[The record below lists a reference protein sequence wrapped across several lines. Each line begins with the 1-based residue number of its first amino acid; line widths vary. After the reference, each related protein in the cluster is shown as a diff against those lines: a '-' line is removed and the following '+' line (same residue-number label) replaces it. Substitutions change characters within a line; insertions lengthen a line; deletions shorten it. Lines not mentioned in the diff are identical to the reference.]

1 MTKIEEL
8 KLIIVCVLQEGFEV
22 GRYWKGFL
30 TFQLKNTERR
40 MAQEETLFPELS
52 NKFLH
57 FLSISE
63 IILKP
68 FKVWLFLQ
76 LKLSF

>member
-30 TFQLKNTERR
+30 TFQLKNTERL
-40 MAQEETLFPELS
+40 MAQEETFYFLNFQTSFSIFLF
-52 NKFLH
+52 
-57 FLSISE
+57 ISE

-68 FKVWLFLQ
+68 FKV
-76 LKLSF
+76 